1 MSGRSSNQVNNLRAM
16 FEQNKE
22 STSPPSRGRSPAGLE
37 SISDINSRP
46 ISKVRTSFIAV
57 ERSGQM
63 GPSIDTHKSI
73 HDGESNMTRDN
84 GTEPKIHENG
94 TTSELPKIHSNG
106 IIPDIPE
113 GEIEKKSFEEDNS
126 SKVELPNNDGL
137 KSPLTNHADVGVGKS
152 TAEDKDD
159 DHAVPVSGV
168 EERNGNTDVPNP
180 AEDLED
186 LGVVMKGA
194 SFEQEGEPKSVGSGE
209 TKVNPS
215 EDTSSSPKQAQ
226 LSSVRTT
233 GASSNEQTNT
243 KKSVMPKQKS
253 HPPRPSAISTKRG
266 SQSASTTATGTTSSG
281 PLKKSPKTPISPK
294 VVARQL
300 SSKTTSPKQPFSS
313 KASSNTSKEYKK
325 PSAQIPSK
333 ISGPPKTKATT
344 IAKPGQTAS
353 LTSGNPTDR
362 VNPTSPTA
370 KPRPKSPTRPLRLP
384 AGATAPTASSAA
396 KLGEIPPSR
405 SPSRASAT
413 NTGKPSTLSGER
425 SSAVSRDS
433 ASGTV
438 STVRKSSRPSLP
450 SASNIKQKPKAR
462 ASTSSSKASDGSFL
476 ARMMRP
482 TQSSASKA
490 HEKVEHGSPP
500 SKSHPIRTKRKSNVN
515 DEEKGNTAGE
525 SGPAPAYQGDGQ
537 TGAPIAENAE
547 ETPIEDGVAPAAAS
561 PIDAALA

>member
-22 STSPPSRGRSPAGLE
+22 STSPPRGRSPAGLE

-63 GPSIDTHKSI
+63 GPSIDIQKLS
-73 HDGESNMTRDN
+73 HDGESNMTKDN

-106 IIPDIPE
+106 IVPDIPE
-113 GEIEKKSFEEDNS
+113 GEIEKKIFEEDNS

-137 KSPLTNHADVGVGKS
+137 KSPLTNHADVGVGKP

-159 DHAVPVSGV
+159 NHAVQVSGV
-168 EERNGNTDVPNP
+168 EERNGNTNVPNP

-209 TKVNPS
+209 TKVDPS
-215 EDTSSSPKQAQ
+215 EDISSSPKQPQ
-226 LSSVRTT
+226 SSSVRIT
-233 GASSNEQTNT
+233 GASSNEQTN
-243 KKSVMPKQKS
+243 KKKPVMPKQKL
-253 HPPRPSAISTKRG
+253 HQPRPSAISTKRG
-266 SQSASTTATGTTSSG
+266 SQSASTTATGTTPSG
-281 PLKKSPKTPISPK
+281 PSKKSPKIPISPK

-313 KASSNTSKEYKK
+313 KASSKEYKK
-325 PSAQIPSK
+325 ASAQIPSK

-344 IAKPGQTAS
+344 VAKPGQTAS
-353 LTSGNPTDR
+353 STSGNPTDR

-413 NTGKPSTLSGER
+413 NTGKPSALNGER

-438 STVRKSSRPSLP
+438 STVRKSFRPSLP
-450 SASNIKQKPKAR
+450 SASNINQKPKAR
-462 ASTSSSKASDGSFL
+462 ASTSSNKASDGSFL

-547 ETPIEDGVAPAAAS
+547 EIPIENGVAPAAAS
-561 PIDAALA
+561 PIDAALG